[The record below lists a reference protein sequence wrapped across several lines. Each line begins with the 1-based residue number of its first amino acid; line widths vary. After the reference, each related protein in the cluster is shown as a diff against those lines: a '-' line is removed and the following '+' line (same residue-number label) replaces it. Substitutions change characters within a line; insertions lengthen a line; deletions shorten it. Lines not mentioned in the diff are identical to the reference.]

1 MDINDYNLRI
11 TDPTTIDQI
20 LTYVEEKV
28 EQKIPFSPAAYLD
41 LAHKMTALMGNL
53 DDELIQAKMKVN
65 RRMAE
70 IAKEESVAK
79 AKILVQAEVEYE
91 NFLKLDAKREQAAEF
106 IRLAKKRVELQS
118 FDQ

>member
-1 MDINDYNLRI
+1 MNDDL
-11 TDPTTIDQI
+11 TTVDKI
-20 LTYVEEKV
+20 LEYVEDKV
-28 EQKIPFSPAAYLD
+28 EHKIPFSPGAYLD
-41 LAHKMTALMGNL
+41 LAQKMTSLMGNL

-70 IAKEESVAK
+70 LCKEESVAK
-79 AKILVQAEVEYE
+79 AKMVIQAEPEYE
-91 NFLKLDAKREQAAEF
+91 VYLRLDAKRKQAEEF